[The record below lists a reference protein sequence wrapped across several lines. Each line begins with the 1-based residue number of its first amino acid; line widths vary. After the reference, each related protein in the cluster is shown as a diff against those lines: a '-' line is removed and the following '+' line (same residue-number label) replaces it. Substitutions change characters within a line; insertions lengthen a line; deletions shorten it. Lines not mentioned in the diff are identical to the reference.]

1 MRAVHLTSV
10 PNMCQDVPEFSLE
23 PTSGEIR
30 TRDRIDRES
39 LGVEGR
45 FDLVVISSTPTYPIE
60 VRKDFAML
68 KIRYGLR
75 GLDPDSD
82 WRMTWIRIRSYPK
95 QTRFS

>member
-1 MRAVHLTSV
+1 MRAVHLTFF

-60 VRKDFAML
+60 VRKDFAQL
-68 KIRYGLR
+68 KIWYGLR

-82 WRMTWIRIRSYPK
+82 LRVIWIRIRFCPK
-95 QTRFS
+95 QEKFS

>member
-1 MRAVHLTSV
+1 MRAVHLTSF

-30 TRDRIDRES
+30 SRDRIDRES

-60 VRKDFAML
+60 VRKDLAL
-68 KIRYGLR
+68 SKIRYGSR

-82 WRMTWIRIRSYPK
+82 LKITWIRIRSCPK
-95 QTRFS
+95 QKCFS

>member
-1 MRAVHLTSV
+1 MRAVHLTSF

-60 VRKDFAML
+60 VRKDFALL
-68 KIRYGLR
+68 KIRYGSR

-82 WRMTWIRIRSYPK
+82 LKITWIRIRS
-95 QTRFS
+95 